1 MHRTN
6 VGFNNHFVALREIPG
21 IFRNDLYG
29 SEDEKR
35 RETKAPLGVTI
46 RKTTSWLGPGMTKG
60 S

>member
-35 RETKAPLGVTI
+35 RETKAPLGASINYGGGGHPNVNN
-46 RKTTSWLGPGMTKG
+46 S